1 MSILCYAL
9 LAYVALIAVQL
20 PLTVLLYMAKHRAV
34 GTAIAISIY
43 STSWPWFGYAF
54 GYIIEIIGITFAI
67 IASIC
72 QFIDVAGKDVTY
84 AQISLVILSFF
95 ICFTTAALIIPCT
108 KELNRP
114 YLFDVPVTRRHE
126 IRPPTPIPTR
136 HNNVLIKPA
145 PAKTVRNEWVTVISP
160 NNRIDMAKLIPTS
173 SRI

>member
-9 LAYVALIAVQL
+9 LAYLALIAVQI
-20 PLTVLLYMAKHRAV
+20 PLSVLLYIAKHRAL

-43 STSWPWFGYAF
+43 SVTWPWFGYVF
-54 GYIIEIIGITFAI
+54 GFIVERIGIFFAI
-67 IASIC
+67 IASIS
-72 QFIDVAGKDVTY
+72 QFIYVAGKDVTY

-95 ICFTTAALIIPCT
+95 VCFTTAALIIPCR
-108 KELNRP
+108 KELNRSYP
-114 YLFDVPVTRRHE
+114 YVIRRHE

>member
-1 MSILCYAL
+1 MSILCYAV

-20 PLTVLLYMAKHRAV
+20 PLTVLLYMAKHRAM

-43 STSWPWFGYAF
+43 STSWPWFGYVF
-54 GYIIEIIGITFAI
+54 GFIVELIGITFAI
-67 IASIC
+67 IASIS
-72 QFIDVAGKDVTY
+72 QFIDVAGKDATY

-95 ICFTTAALIIPCT
+95 ICFTTATLIIPCT

-114 YLFDVPVTRRHE
+114 YPHE

-136 HNNVLIKPA
+136 YANVLIKPA
-145 PAKTVRNEWVTVISP
+145 PATTIGNEWVTVISP
-160 NNRIDMAKLIPTS
+160 NNRIDMAKLIPKS